1 MSFTAMLDDLYNELE
16 RNRDRL
22 MKIKRNVIRLF
33 NELNSISE
41 GVGLRYGVLLVVS
54 LFDTNKVLAFDTY
67 GRENVT
73 VVIDKFRNRF
83 LIPKDVIKAKARE
96 VFKDKAIEIM
106 DALAYENNEGVK
118 IFFKDGR
125 IDVLPGSFHV
135 WRVID
140 DDVKVFCDWLMKECY
155 KVNDNKNNK

>member
-1 MSFTAMLDDLYNELE
+1 MLNELYSELE

-22 MKIKRNVIRLF
+22 ARMKRNVVRLF
-33 NELNSISE
+33 NELNAISE
-41 GVGLRYGVLLVVS
+41 NVGLRYGVLLVVS

-83 LIPKDVIKAKARE
+83 LIPKDVIKEKARE
-96 VFKDKAIEIM
+96 VFKDKAIDIR

-118 IFFKDGR
+118 IFFNDGR
-125 IDVLPGSFHV
+125 IDILPGSFHI

-140 DDVKVFCDWLMKECY
+140 DDVKAFCDWLMDECY
-155 KVNDNKNNK
+155 KVSNNKA